1 MAWLETFLSQIA
13 DRPVLIFALLF
24 AIALGKSTVMISSIL
39 PPASLMLLAV
49 IAISQ
54 PSLSITLVWLAITL
68 GATLGSVLTF
78 HFGQLIN
85 QRMLFPR
92 FFSRHNSK
100 LQRISEKL
108 QHKSGLLVLFTSR
121 FVAVLRYMVPMAA
134 GMMTFSRTRVY
145 CVTAFSA
152 AVWACLFIG
161 IVSGA
166 LHFAAPII

>member
-13 DRPVLIFALLF
+13 DHPVQIFALLF

-85 QRMLFPR
+85 QKML
-92 FFSRHNSK
+92 SH
-100 LQRISEKL
+100 
-108 QHKSGLLVLFTSR
+108 
-121 FVAVLRYMVPMAA
+121 
-134 GMMTFSRTRVY
+134 
-145 CVTAFSA
+145 AFLS
-152 AVWACLFIG
+152 
-161 IVSGA
+161 S
-166 LHFAAPII
+166 